1 MQSQRVDDTSFSR
14 LCQSDNDTQ
23 SLNAVLTITEATV
36 SEVRANVLIHAHV
49 IEHTRQQ
56 SIVRSTCLG
65 GVCAACKIGHHVDRR
80 RLIWKLDTCLVFVSS
95 DIEFALYQS
104 AKWRAKL
111 SQLLLCGFVRQISDM
126 EHLRP
131 PCLFGNV
138 SDKYVQLTEGTERP
152 ACWVHPALQVPW
164 KEAVCIYAQHLP
176 CWHKGADLGRQS
188 TRAVRTRTVPKQCTD
203 TSRGC
208 ECLMSQMIYTLGQND
223 A

>member
-36 SEVRANVLIHAHV
+36 PEVRAHVLIHARV

-80 RLIWKLDTCLVFVSS
+80 RLIWKLDKCLVFVRSH
-95 DIEFALYQS
+95 IEFALYQS
-104 AKWRAKL
+104 PKGGAKF

-131 PCLFGNV
+131 RQVIYITFETGKCSSLKGQSV
-138 SDKYVQLTEGTERP
+138 LP
-152 ACWVHPALQVPW
+152 AGCTRH
-164 KEAVCIYAQHLP
+164 YRY
-176 CWHKGADLGRQS
+176 LGRRLCVS
-188 TRAVRTRTVPKQCTD
+188 MHSISHAGTKVRTLARKAPVLFA
-203 TSRGC
+203 RGRC
-208 ECLMSQMIYTLGQND
+208 RNNSQAPQEV
-223 A
+223 ASA